1 MVAYNSKNQTL
12 PELVNHE
19 NDSKQWNRNNE
30 QFTNERFRHI
40 PFKFNL
46 LSILDKSQQ
55 ALIKFSTLYQ
65 FFDFNNDLG
74 TDCSHSRTQ
83 SWNNCSNIML
93 YSEFL
98 RKISQLHDEI
108 QFTHSE
114 TISFMKKTN
123 ERLSR
128 HYADDLEP
136 LFSHLDL
143 LEQDETIVFRCFC
156 RKISNDCIILMLL
169 PGSYKMV
176 RKLVFVDYETQKING
191 KLVGQ
196 LENRGENIWY
206 GSLVIPIIVHK
217 LTFNSLKNILLNN
230 YNPIEQLCP
239 NWDLL
244 FDYSINNNVEQPF
257 YSIDHES
264 TGPTIE
270 NCSLQTEEIALEN
283 FTKSIETLFRNSFT
297 DAIYKSFCYGFEAD
311 ERDIRL
317 VLEKICY
324 KIIDYVD
331 ITDFLIYTCE
341 HMKPT
346 INSYFKLNPTNS
358 IFDLLAFIGSNDS
371 FNDSSDNNNGV
382 DNQENVCNELLS
394 QQESSMTNNC
404 DILSLKFSSLN
415 NNNCCNNNETLKSNF
430 ADLIQSHFS
439 SIPTPLNSYY
449 FYDYENIQTKKFTFG
464 EKDAKKKKENLID
477 FYEKIEN
484 NEINLSEFYEDIR
497 HSTKVL
503 EQDNTKN
510 GSVEEMTNENESVN
524 ESMVRMA
531 DFQSLI
537 FTKPFFVGFFYSL
550 TLKNGTQVRKIASI
564 PTCILDLISL
574 NNGESLEL
582 KNFRVF
588 LNIEII
594 TQNVEPSKV
603 SINNSNISGLEPPV
617 IISDNENISLDK
629 LLDEF
634 QVYKYIEF
642 FHRIKWMIRDEI
654 VSISHNLFQVCSHT
668 LEMVVEHIKHTG
680 KSNSSF
686 IDKVEL
692 KFVFQTNGDHN
703 FFTDFQKELTKLK
716 FSKFRLCKLGK
727 YLYVIHDTY
736 SEPCNLDDD
745 KKIIPG
751 DNMTIGERSFHGL
764 SNLPSKGM
772 FFD

>member
-1 MVAYNSKNQTL
+1 MAYNSKNQTL
-12 PELVNHE
+12 PEPLVNQE
-19 NDSKQWNRNNE
+19 NESNKLNKE
-30 QFTNERFRHI
+30 AQFTTNERFRHI

-65 FFDFNNDLG
+65 FFDFNNSNNDDG
-74 TDCSHSRTQ
+74 TDCSRSRNQ

-98 RKISQLHDEI
+98 RKISRLHDEI
-108 QFTHSE
+108 QFNHSE

-128 HYADDLEP
+128 YYPDDMEP
-136 LFSHLDL
+136 LFSHLDQL
-143 LEQDETIVFRCFC
+143 KQDETIIFRCFC
-156 RKISNDCIILMLL
+156 RKISDDCIILTLL
-169 PGSYKMV
+169 PGSYKIV
-176 RKLVFVDYETQKING
+176 RKLVFVDYEKQKINR

-196 LENRGENIWY
+196 LENRGENICY

-257 YSIDHES
+257 YSIDNEN

-270 NCSLQTEEIALEN
+270 NYSLQTEEIALEN

-297 DAIYKSFCYGFEAD
+297 DAIYKSFRYGFEAD

-331 ITDFLIYTCE
+331 ITDFLIYTCK

-358 IFDLLAFIGSNDS
+358 IFDLLTFIASNDS
-371 FNDSSDNNNGV
+371 FNDNDSNDGV
-382 DNQENVCNELLS
+382 NNQENADSELLS
-394 QQESSMTNNC
+394 QQKSSMTNC
-404 DILSLKFSSLN
+404 DILSLKLSTVN
-415 NNNCCNNNETLKSNF
+415 NNNCCNNNETLRSNF

-449 FYDYENIQTKKFTFG
+449 FYDYENIQAKKFTFG

-477 FYEKIEN
+477 FYERIEN
-484 NEINLSEFYEDIR
+484 NEINLSEFYDDIR
-497 HSTKVL
+497 HSTKIL

-510 GSVEEMTNENESVN
+510 GNVEEMTNENEFVN
-524 ESMVRMA
+524 EAMVRMA

-550 TLKNGTQVRKIASI
+550 TLKSGTQVRKIASI

-594 TQNVEPSKV
+594 TQNIEPTKT
-603 SINNSNISGLEPPV
+603 SINKSNIIGLERP
-617 IISDNENISLDK
+617 IIINDNENISLDK

-642 FHRIKWMIRDEI
+642 FHRVKWMIRDEI

-680 KSNSSF
+680 KSNTSF

-703 FFTDFQKELTKLK
+703 FFTDFQEELTKLK

-727 YLYVIHDTY
+727 YRYVIHDTN
-736 SEPCNLDDD
+736 SENGNSDDD
-745 KKIIPG
+745 DDNKNIISVN
-751 DNMTIGERSFHGL
+751 NMNGFQEPHLNGKSSTNF
-764 SNLPSKGM
+764 
-772 FFD
+772 